1 MNCVTSV
8 NQHNLTVSDLKEEI
22 DSKSLVSMILNGKR
36 NLTKDHINKLA
47 KRLNINPAVFF
58 NLKAV

>member
-1 MNCVTSV
+1 M